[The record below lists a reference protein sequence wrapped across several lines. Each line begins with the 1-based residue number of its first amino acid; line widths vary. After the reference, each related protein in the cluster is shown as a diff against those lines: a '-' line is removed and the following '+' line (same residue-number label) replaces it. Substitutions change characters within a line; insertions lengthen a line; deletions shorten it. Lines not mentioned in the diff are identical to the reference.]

1 MYFYQYKFITFWTPP
16 QKNHS
21 KYATDIPVPTIF
33 GFSVLGN
40 NIKIPVYTL
49 IVQFYN
55 FSYQKNTN
63 PVDQILIISIF
74 LQYVYFPNNNQRI

>member
-55 FSYQKNTN
+55 FSYQKKHEPCRSNFN
-63 PVDQILIISIF
+63 YFNISTIRLF
-74 LQYVYFPNNNQRI
+74 SQ